1 MTLLLD
7 THTLLWFL
15 TNDPKLSAR
24 ARGAIEDVANETH
37 VSAASLWEVAIKSAL
52 GKLTLPATYAEI
64 FPRQLETNGFGLLPI
79 TPAHCATLLTLPFH
93 HRDPFDRL
101 LLAQAKTEGLTL
113 VTDDGQFGPYGVA
126 HLW

>member
-15 TNDPKLSAR
+15 TNDPKLSPR

-52 GKLTLPATYAEI
+52 GKLTLPASYADI
-64 FPRQLETNGFGLLPI
+64 FPRQLETNGFALLPI
-79 TPAHCATLLTLPFH
+79 TPTHCATLLTLPFH
-93 HRDPFDRL
+93 HRYPLDRL

-113 VTDDGQFGPYGVA
+113 VTDDGQLPSNLVSPA
-126 HLW
+126 R

>member
-15 TNDPKLSAR
+15 TNDPSLSVR
-24 ARGAIEDVANETH
+24 ARSAIEDPANGAH
-37 VSAASLWEVAIKSAL
+37 ISAASLWEVAIKTAL
-52 GKLTLPATYAEI
+52 GKLKLPAPYADI

-79 TPAHCATLLTLPFH
+79 APAHCAVLLTLPFH

-101 LLAQAKTEGLTL
+101 LLAQAKAEGMTL
-113 VTDDGQFGPYGVA
+113 VTDDGQFAPYGVQL
-126 HLW
+126 LW